1 MRCAYGARVFGACIR
16 PAYSARVQQLRNCIP
31 VGIHLNLIRTSDQE
45 STDHSAR
52 FVEWKSRYVIIYH
65 VVTSHSLT
73 KWAVLE
79 AIHFKPEACTVATW
93 TCLTSN
99 IISDFFF
106 PFVTLSAFHK
116 FRPAYFLTTPNSIIY
131 TVSNWSKFA
140 RFVNWISQIFHETC
154 LTESD
159 LTESFR
165 GSHRSVYHT
174 CRFNSQCLVL
184 PSVELMPW
192 GKFTINLV
200 FILIMATAF
209 SIVLCRIEFKDWK
222 TCPKRYSTWTPD
234 CCTARKIARK

>member
-1 MRCAYGARVFGACIR
+1 MSCPWSDTFQTWSMHGG
-16 PAYSARVQQLRNCIP
+16 N
-31 VGIHLNLIRTSDQE
+31 LNLLDIKYNQ
-45 STDHSAR
+45 
-52 FVEWKSRYVIIYH
+52 W
-65 VVTSHSLT
+65 
-73 KWAVLE
+73 
-79 AIHFKPEACTVATW
+79 
-93 TCLTSN
+93 
-99 IISDFFF
+99 FFF

-116 FRPAYFLTTPNSIIY
+116 FRSAYFLTTPNSIIY

-192 GKFTINLV
+192 GKFAINLV

-209 SIVLCRIEFKDWK
+209 STVLCRIEFKDWK

-234 CCTARKIARK
+234 CCTARKITRK